1 MTQLNIF
8 QEQEEDQDTDS
19 EMASNKSFS
28 QVRAT
33 YKRGPESDL
42 FPLDLTAVLSHTEK
56 SCSVSNYRE
65 FSLYFSLLY
74 NLVKLHNLYW
84 KAFWNK

>member
-42 FPLDLTAVLSHTEK
+42 FPLD
-56 SCSVSNYRE
+56 
-65 FSLYFSLLY
+65 
-74 NLVKLHNLYW
+74 
-84 KAFWNK
+84 